1 MTRLYQR
8 YDGPYEKSSWTRLTN
23 AFQHVLD
30 ILAEMIALDQS
41 GFKSSSRG
49 PSAATEFDDDV

>member
-1 MTRLYQR
+1 MLHF
-8 YDGPYEKSSWTRLTN
+8 DGKQKDRKANTS
-23 AFQHVLD
+23 QHVLD

-49 PSAATEFDDDV
+49 PSAAAQFEDDV

>member
-1 MTRLYQR
+1 MMIIQACTMVHTANST
-8 YDGPYEKSSWTRLTN
+8 K
-23 AFQHVLD
+23 HVLD

-49 PSAATEFDDDV
+49 PSAAAEFEDDV